1 MKAMKLGASS
11 GLDLPLLTSFAIG
24 AQLLSMYIHTIPS
37 LMLACVHFR
46 IGSCLLH
53 LKNKVRKPISQLR
66 FYFVVPI
73 HRNFLKW
80 HIEKADMGWD

>member
-24 AQLLSMYIHTIPS
+24 AQLLSMYTYYTFSHACLCSFQNRIMSIAFEKLSEKAHFTIKI
-37 LMLACVHFR
+37 LY
-46 IGSCLLH
+46 I
-53 LKNKVRKPISQLR
+53 
-66 FYFVVPI
+66 VPI
-73 HRNFLKW
+73 HINFLKW